1 MTKVAWHTC
10 RLKFN
15 LLSLFLVLIL
25 DMYSELITFLVLYSW
40 NDYRFH
46 LLSQFS
52 LFTNGKKKYEA
63 SSERGLC
70 FINSNCHR
78 HIYYICSCTYQNAN
92 VECDFSL
99 RPSHLKLHFST
110 GQADLVNHMSKI
122 KILPIHSI
130 LKQHNIEHQ
139 TESRKVQNPPFV
151 MLPITCST
159 QEKSLHNY
167 LSHIPH
173 KTIKFYTIF

>member
-25 DMYSELITFLVLYSW
+25 NMYSELITFLVLYSW

-70 FINSNCHR
+70 FINSNCHM
-78 HIYYICSCTYQNAN
+78 SCLSL
-92 VECDFSL
+92 CDPLDYTPPGSSVPGIL
-99 RPSHLKLHFST
+99 
-110 GQADLVNHMSKI
+110 QARMLEWVAIPEKG
-122 KILPIHSI
+122 ILPTQGSNQCLLHCR
-130 LKQHNIEHQ
+130 Q
-139 TESRKVQNPPFV
+139 
-151 MLPITCST
+151 MLY
-159 QEKSLHNY
+159 Y
-167 LSHIPH
+167 LS
-173 KTIKFYTIF
+173 Y